1 MNETLLT
8 KFNSFTREELVE
20 YKRKLTSQLM
30 NAIHIEEM
38 DIVLSEL
45 EVIEFLLNSDN
56 NE

>member
-20 YKRKLTSQLM
+20 YKRKLTNQLM
-30 NAIHIEEM
+30 NAVYIEEM

-45 EVIEFLLNSDN
+45 EVIEFLLDSDSD
-56 NE
+56 E

>member
-1 MNETLLT
+1 MNEALLT

-20 YKRKLTSQLM
+20 YKRKLTNQLM
-30 NAIHIEEM
+30 NAVHIEEM

-45 EVIEFLLNSDN
+45 EVIEFLLDSDR